1 MTDKELRKL
10 SRSELLEMLIAVTDE
25 NEKLKSRLE
34 QAENRL
40 QDRSIAIDQAGSIAE
55 AALMLNGVF
64 QAAEDAAQQYLENI
78 RNLSS
83 HQDAI
88 CRDIQAK
95 AEQEAAEIVREAQQY
110 SERAKAEADASK
122 RRFIEMASELLKN
135 QDALREMI
143 RSQGEGMTQ

>member
-83 HQDAI
+83 RQDAI